1 MDLGIGIFIGS
12 RNFRFMNKEFWNERY
27 NQHPTVYGLEP
38 NEFFKDQLE
47 SVKPGK
53 ILLPAEGEGRNA
65 IYAASLGWTVKAYD
79 FSEVA
84 KDKTLERAATLG
96 YKIDYEVTDLSKL
109 ELPHEEFERVALIYV
124 HLPVKVRMHVYEQ
137 CKQSLKPGG
146 KLILEGFSKNQLQY
160 NTGGPKDPELLYS
173 VSDLN
178 ADFSDLH
185 IEMLEA
191 IIQELEEGPF
201 HSGVASVVRLVAS
214 K

>member
-1 MDLGIGIFIGS
+1 
-12 RNFRFMNKEFWNERY
+12 MNKEFWNERY
-27 NQHPTVYGLEP
+27 NQHPTVYGEEP
-38 NEFFKDQLE
+38 NEFFKAQLE
-47 SVKPGK
+47 SVAPGK

-65 IYAASLGWTVKAYD
+65 IYAASLGWSVKAYD

-84 KDKTLERAATLG
+84 KTKTLDRAATLG
-96 YKIDYEVTDLSKL
+96 YKIDYEVIDLSKL
-109 ELPHEEFERVALIYV
+109 ELPREEFDRVALIYV
-124 HLPVKVRMHVYEQ
+124 HLPIEVRMHLYKQ

-173 VSDLN
+173 LSDLK

-185 IEMLEA
+185 IEMLELLT
-191 IIQELEEGPF
+191 QELKEGPF
-201 HSGVASVVRLVAS
+201 HSGLASVVRLVAS